1 MKKTDIAYDIEKFFS
16 TFFSLLLKNERKR
29 RKKASKRCIK
39 NVMTCERTR
48 DEVTWLVNQ
57 KQKNKKSKNIRERVS
72 FKKDKSFPSRY
83 DLKEKRE
90 KKYFFNS
97 IKEGERETF
106 R

>member
-48 DEVTWLVNQ
+48 DEVT
-57 KQKNKKSKNIRERVS
+57 
-72 FKKDKSFPSRY
+72 
-83 DLKEKRE
+83 
-90 KKYFFNS
+90 
-97 IKEGERETF
+97 
-106 R
+106 